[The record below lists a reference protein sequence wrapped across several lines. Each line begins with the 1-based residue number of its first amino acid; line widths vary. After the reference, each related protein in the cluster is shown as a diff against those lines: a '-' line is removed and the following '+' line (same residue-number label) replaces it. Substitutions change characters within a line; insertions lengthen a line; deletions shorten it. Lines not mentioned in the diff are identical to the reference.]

1 MKKSL
6 AIASLIAF
14 VSMSVFAGPYDK
26 PGFVTFEVDGRVWV
40 FKTDSDAL
48 KQFQEHGEPAK
59 QVTLIGK
66 GPKGKTLKSDDMK
79 TAEEY
84 LKLLKKAE

>member
-1 MKKSL
+1 MKINL
-6 AIASLIAF
+6 AIAAFTTLFSL
-14 VSMSVFAGPYDK
+14 SVFAGPYDK
-26 PGFVTFEVDGRVWV
+26 PGFVTFEKDSRVWV
-40 FKTDSDAL
+40 FKTGSESL

-66 GPKGKTLKSDDMK
+66 GPDGKTLKSDDAK

-84 LKLLKKAE
+84 LKLLKKAK

>member
-1 MKKSL
+1 MKNSL
-6 AIASLIAF
+6 AIVALAALFS
-14 VSMSVFAGPYDK
+14 VSVFAGPYDK

-40 FKTDSDAL
+40 FKTGSDAL
-48 KQFQEHGEPAK
+48 KEFEEHGEPAK

-66 GPKGKTLKSDDMK
+66 GPEGKTLKSDDMN

-84 LKLLKKAE
+84 LNLLEKTK